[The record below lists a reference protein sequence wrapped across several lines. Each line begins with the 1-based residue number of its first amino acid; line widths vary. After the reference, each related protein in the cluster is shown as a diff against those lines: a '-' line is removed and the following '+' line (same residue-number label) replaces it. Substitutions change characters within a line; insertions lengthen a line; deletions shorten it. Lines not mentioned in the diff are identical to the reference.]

1 MKLKINFSQI
11 LFYSAM
17 ILAIYIFYQNIIYDM
32 PFVDSSIY
40 IMMGQT
46 IKENK
51 EIYTDFWDHK
61 GPVLYLINFFGS
73 LITNKSSI
81 GINIIQLVLFLTL
94 IIFLKKKLFLKDNLK
109 NYLILFFILSYI
121 ILFFGG
127 NSPADWFILSST
139 YIYVI
144 FFNYIT
150 IPNYFNLRE
159 KKIFSFFLGLTT
171 SFLFLIKFN
180 LISGLLIITLI
191 FFYSNKKLFFDLLK
205 FYILGHLLILLFI
218 ILFLN
223 NENLFNDVIENY
235 FIMNFHYGFQKS
247 IDDNIILKILRS
259 IYVNFKDKYL
269 SIITN
274 LSLIILNI
282 YLILCFVLK
291 KKIKEF
297 FKLITSKQSAI
308 FIAIFIFDL
317 LSILVSHIFEVSYK
331 SLIPSMLILNLF
343 LLTKIELNNLIKLK
357 IFPILFLILISLY
370 LNYQKIIKKNFNNN
384 DILLIKGLNHEINKD
399 KNLDALAIGSLGSG
413 TVLFMKTDLIN
424 ISNFHFT
431 PFIHNYD
438 ILDPIY
444 QNYLRKIKNKKPKYI
459 ILNPF
464 MFGTFWGN
472 KNEFIK
478 EITFILK
485 EKYEPLKIKTLNT
498 ENKELKMFK
507 NTSIYV
513 LK

>member
-1 MKLKINFSQI
+1 
-11 LFYSAM
+11 
-17 ILAIYIFYQNIIYDM
+17 
-32 PFVDSSIY
+32 
-40 IMMGQT
+40 
-46 IKENK
+46 
-51 EIYTDFWDHK
+51 
-61 GPVLYLINFFGS
+61 
-73 LITNKSSI
+73 
-81 GINIIQLVLFLTL
+81 
-94 IIFLKKKLFLKDNLK
+94 
-109 NYLILFFILSYI
+109 
-121 ILFFGG
+121 
-127 NSPADWFILSST
+127 
-139 YIYVI
+139 
-144 FFNYIT
+144 
-150 IPNYFNLRE
+150 
-159 KKIFSFFLGLTT
+159 
-171 SFLFLIKFN
+171 
-180 LISGLLIITLI
+180 
-191 FFYSNKKLFFDLLK
+191 
-205 FYILGHLLILLFI
+205 LGHLLILLFI

-297 FKLITSKQSAI
+297 FELITSKQSAI

-507 NTSIYV
+507 NTSLYV